1 MLILY
6 LQARRRLHSF
16 TGRKGDSKETGDK
29 SYLTLLLIHSSTE
42 MARPKD
48 VHVLTLIESLF
59 VPNILKK
66 KKKSRTNHPQK
77 VLLLLGCQ
85 HQSMLWL
92 LTEPGQRQEGSVGNS
107 EHSFLLESYFKNQRS
122 QYCPKKKVSCSLC
135 SVFIP

>member
-6 LQARRRLHSF
+6 LKQGRRLHSF

-48 VHVLTLIESLF
+48 VHVLTLIERLF

-66 KKKSRTNHPQK
+66 KKEVKNKSSSKSITFVRLPT
-77 VLLLLGCQ
+77 
-85 HQSMLWL
+85 
-92 LTEPGQRQEGSVGNS
+92 S
-107 EHSFLLESYFKNQRS
+107 EHALAFD
-122 QYCPKKKVSCSLC
+122 
-135 SVFIP
+135 